1 MKHFLVRYTHTDF
14 EGWKKHLM
22 PHLQFIKD
30 HLKSGDLLISGPLQD
45 SPKDK
50 KEAFLIFKVKDR
62 EHLQTIIEK
71 DPYWTEKL
79 VSDYQINEFNPLFGL
94 LGYSGEKMEEGMKN
108 PELVAKLLNQ

>member
-1 MKHFLVRYTHTDF
+1 M
-14 EGWKKHLM
+14 
-22 PHLQFIKD
+22 
-30 HLKSGDLLISGPLQD
+30 
-45 SPKDK
+45 
-50 KEAFLIFKVKDR
+50 
-62 EHLQTIIEK
+62 HLQTIIEK